1 MPFTEKQLRARDAKR
16 DLAAELLESIRDMT
30 AGRGAVV
37 GRFPTSIKKHE
48 DAVTSPTPRVIVF
61 AGPNGAGKSTHA
73 DAILAK
79 LGIETFVNAD
89 YIARGLSGRNTDAV
103 AFEAGRIMLT
113 RLKDLADAKH
123 DFAFESTL
131 SSRSFAPFLRQLKA
145 QGYEVAMIYY
155 FSLASSSLAARRVK
169 LRVAMG
175 GHDVPE
181 DTIRRRFARSLHNFH
196 SLYMPLADQWV
207 VFDNTVAA
215 KATLVATQAGDNLQ
229 IKEPKLWLKLQNLIK
244 TA

>member
-1 MPFTEKQLRARDAKR
+1 MPLTEKQLRARDAKR
-16 DLAAELLESIRDMT
+16 DLAAELLESIRDMK
-30 AGRGAVV
+30 AGRGSVV
-37 GRFPTSIKKHE
+37 GQYPTTATRAS
-48 DAVTSPTPRVIVF
+48 DAKGKLKPRVVIF

-73 DAILAK
+73 DAIVAS
-79 LGIETFVNAD
+79 LGIKTFVNAD
-89 YIARGLSGRNTDAV
+89 YIARGLSGLNSDQV
-103 AFEAGRIMLT
+103 AMQAGRIMLT
-113 RLKDLADAKH
+113 RLKELAAAEQ

-131 SSRSFAPFLRQLKA
+131 SSLSFAPFLRQLKA
-145 QGYEVAMIYY
+145 QGYEVAIYY
-155 FSLASSSLAARRVK
+155 FSLASATLAVRRVK

-181 DTIRRRFARSLHNFH
+181 DTIRRRFSRSLHNFH

-207 VFDNTVAA
+207 LFDNTVTA
-215 KATLVATQAGDNLQ
+215 KATLVATQEGDNLQ